1 MLQRA
6 HDQLAALR
14 EHALAVVGGLGADGG
29 LQLALHLVDALG
41 VVGDLLCDRLGASE
55 SRRGTADQALR
66 RVDGTGDKLAALVV
80 SRELVRHLALIN
92 LKAHGRLGPLLGGT
106 DGVHVR
112 GLARSGLAAVAD
124 AHGQVDAD
132 VVVVREQREPQVAG
146 EVSHTGE
153 NHLVALGDTLEGA
166 GAGDVALLVGAGHA
180 GDLVV
185 HLSRH
190 VSARRK
196 RLGRADGR
204 AQAALAAVIANQDGL
219 LVNRDCRG
227 GADVDAAGADLGV
240 VGGGAQAA
248 VGVGKRLLL
257 VVSGVEH
264 LALLGVK
271 GLHHALEGVG
281 QSLPVTLY
289 VNQIVKK
296 ITLLGHGHSLSLSQ

>member
-55 SRRGTADQALR
+55 GRRGTADQALR
-66 RVDGTGDKLAALVV
+66 GVDGAGDKLAALVV
-80 SRELVRHLALIN
+80 SRELVRHLALVD
-92 LKAHGRLGPLLGGT
+92 LESHGRLGPLLGGT

-112 GLARSGLAAVAD
+112 GLARGGLTAVAD

-132 VVVVREQREPQVAG
+132 VVVVGEQREPQVAG
-146 EVSHTGE
+146 EVSYAGE
-153 NHLVALGDTLEGA
+153 NHLVALGDALEGA

-185 HLSRH
+185 DLARH
-190 VSARRK
+190 VPTRGKGLR
-196 RLGRADGR
+196 RADGR
-204 AQAALAAVIANQDGL
+204 AQAALAAVVVDEDGL
-219 LVNRDCRG
+219 LVHRDGRG
-227 GADVDAAGADLGV
+227 GADVDAAGTDLGV

-248 VGVGKRLLL
+248 VGVGEGLLL
-257 VVSGVEH
+257 VVSGVED

-281 QSLPVTLY
+281 KRLPVALY
-289 VNQIVKK
+289 VNEIVEK
-296 ITLLGHGHSLSLSQ
+296 ITLLGHGQSLSPSQ